1 MAGKRK
7 GKADRKKEKARW
19 DRSMETGGR
28 EMSREIC
35 GGTTVR
41 TGKKERGKGNV
52 WEKSEDQ
59 SRQKD
64 EERKAEKRERQ

>member
-7 GKADRKKEKARW
+7 GNADRKKEKARW

-41 TGKKERGKGNV
+41 TGKKERKGNV